1 VGSELLTLGVL
12 FVIAYV
18 LGRLG
23 KLIGLPAIPIY
34 MLVGLIASPNFN
46 WFPLS
51 FKSHDV
57 ELIAIVGLIFL
68 LFSLGLEF
76 DQDEFFGN
84 IRSLLLSGGTR
95 ILINFGVGFAFG
107 MWVGWGSREALII
120 AGMTATSSSAIV
132 TKLLIELRRLANR
145 ETPVILGIAVVEDV
159 FIAIYLAIVTVII
172 GGATNI
178 WAIVLQLTISFVFLI
193 VMFALARWGGR
204 VVSRLIGTRDDELFT
219 ILFFGL
225 AVAFGGI
232 GELLGVS
239 DAIGA
244 FLIGL
249 VLGATRYKARI
260 EQFAL
265 PLRDVFAAFF
275 FLNFGLALDP
285 STFGSVL
292 MPVVVAIVLTLVLN
306 TAGGQLIAWLNKLTP
321 AEGLNVSG
329 MLQNRGEFALILA
342 TLAAGAGLDSR
353 LTPFAGLYVLIMAI
367 VGPVLAVNSERFGG
381 WLFSGR
387 VARRRAVAAER
398 DRDFALAEAAMA
410 GRGDDELAA
419 LDIAASDHV
428 AADAIDGR
436 GTFLDDDHGVG
447 HDGELL
453 APGASPDA
461 GAEPLH
467 ASEDE
472 LDAMLDA
479 ALDAAHDHAHDA
491 AHDAAR
497 DAAHDTETRRDRE
510 ADEQIDQVQS
520 VRDRDPEY

>member
-1 VGSELLTLGVL
+1 MDIGHELLVLGVL

-23 KLIGLPAIPIY
+23 KVIGLPAIPIY
-34 MLVGLIASPNFN
+34 MLVGLIASPNFHF
-46 WFPLS
+46 FPLS
-51 FKSHDV
+51 FKSSDV
-57 ELIAIVGLIFL
+57 ELIAVVGLIFL

-172 GGATNI
+172 GGETNVWGI
-178 WAIVLQLTISFVFLI
+178 ILELAISFSFLI
-193 VMFALARWGGR
+193 AMFALARWGGR

-275 FLNFGLALDP
+275 FLNFGLALNP
-285 STFGSVL
+285 STFGQVL
-292 MPVVVAIVLTLVLN
+292 VPVAVAIVLTLVLN
-306 TAGGQLIAWLNKLTP
+306 TAGGQLIARLNKLTP

-387 VARRRAVAAER
+387 PIGERFSRRRHAAVLEAPVDPAR

-410 GRGDDELAA
+410 GAVGDDLAA
-419 LDIAASDHV
+419 LDVAASDHV
-428 AADAIDGR
+428 PAGAVDGR
-436 GTFLDDDHGVG
+436 GTFLEDD

-453 APGASPDA
+453 APGESPDA
-461 GAEPLH
+461 EPPR

-479 ALDAAHDHAHDA
+479 ALGAT
-491 AHDAAR
+491 
-497 DAAHDTETRRDRE
+497 HDTETRRDRE

>member
-1 VGSELLTLGVL
+1 MGSELLVLGIL

-34 MLVGLIASPNFN
+34 MLVGLIASPNFQY
-46 WFPLS
+46 FPLNFAS
-51 FKSHDV
+51 SNV
-57 ELIAIVGLIFL
+57 ELLAVVGLIFL

-76 DQDEFFGN
+76 DQDEFFSN

-95 ILINFGVGFAFG
+95 IVINMGVGLAFG
-107 MWVGWGSREALII
+107 MWVGWGTREALII

-145 ETPVILGIAVVEDV
+145 ETPVILGITVVEDV

-172 GGATNI
+172 GGETNI
-178 WAIVLQLTISFVFLI
+178 WGIVLELTISFVFLI
-193 VMFALARWGGR
+193 AMFALARWGGR
-204 VVSRLIGTRDDELFT
+204 LISRLVGTRDDELFT

-249 VLGATRYKARI
+249 VLGATRFKARI
-260 EQFAL
+260 EQFSL
-265 PLRDVFAAFF
+265 PLRDIFGAFF
-275 FLNFGLALDP
+275 FLNFGLQLNPA
-285 STFGSVL
+285 TFGSVL
-292 MPVVVAIVLTLVLN
+292 VPVIVGVVMTLVLN

-381 WLFSGR
+381 WLFGGR
-387 VARRRAVAAER
+387 LFGGRLSRRRALATGGESLIDTAR

-410 GRGDDELAA
+410 GRPDDDLAA
-419 LDIAASDHV
+419 LDVAASDHV
-428 AADAIDGR
+428 PVDVVDGR
-436 GTFLDDDHGVG
+436 GTFLADERTGAHE
-447 HDGELL
+447 GELL
-453 APGASPDA
+453 RAGSSPTAHPDA
-461 GAEPLH
+461 VT
-467 ASEDE
+467 EDE
-472 LDAMLDA
+472 LDALLDV
-479 ALDAAHDHAHDA
+479 ALGDDS
-491 AHDAAR
+491 
-497 DAAHDTETRRDRE
+497 RRSRE
-510 ADEQIDQVQS
+510 ADEQTDQVQS